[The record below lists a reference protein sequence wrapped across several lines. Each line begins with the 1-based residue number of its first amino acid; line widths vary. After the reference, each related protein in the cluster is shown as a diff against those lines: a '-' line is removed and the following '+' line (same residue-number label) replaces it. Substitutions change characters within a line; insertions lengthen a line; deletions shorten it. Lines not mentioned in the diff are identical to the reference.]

1 LDRNCKAMKEK
12 DKIQGAQWLL
22 SFRQIQIEAA
32 SIIDRICPTRS
43 RSLNDNFTAFKK
55 ALEALADGSTHE
67 SAAFVEA
74 LERLPGILER
84 MKAAPKSDVRKV
96 RMIQNFEVKALNAYI
111 HACELGI
118 NWAQERQNRPLEAAV
133 CFRFPQAH
141 KWWKASNT
149 ESSAFW
155 EV

>member
-1 LDRNCKAMKEK
+1 MREK
-12 DKIQGAQWLL
+12 DKIRGGRWLL
-22 SFRQIQIEAA
+22 SFQQIKIEAG

-43 RSLNDNFTAFKK
+43 PSLDDDFRAFKK
-55 ALEALADGSTHE
+55 ALEALANGSTHE

-96 RMIQNFEVKALNAYI
+96 RMIQDFEVKALNAYI

-133 CFRFPQAH
+133 FFRFTQAY
-141 KWWKASNT
+141 KWWEASDKV
-149 ESSAFW
+149 SSAFW
-155 EV
+155 RD